1 MESYCT
7 SITKTLMVPLPTQT
21 NVVPVCPRSS
31 IIPCAPLQI
40 SLNAAFNPLQLD
52 EDNEINKLLTL

>member
-1 MESYCT
+1 
-7 SITKTLMVPLPTQT
+7 MVPLPTQT